1 MTNRDL
7 FSAPAALAYLGLST
21 AAVAKAI
28 SVPME
33 TLEAELELGCGL
45 SKEEARR
52 LRSFLWGRGVLM
64 VGTPL
69 LDAAIY
75 LTPLAVLRHWKL
87 WAEARAGGWGEGWGF
102 YVFSRAW
109 RFWLRATGQGH
120 RILRPANDV
129 RPMGDGA
136 AE

>member
-1 MTNRDL
+1 MINRDL
-7 FSAPAALAYLGLST
+7 FSAPAALAYLGFST

-28 SVPME
+28 SVPVE
-33 TLEAELELGCGL
+33 TLEAEFELGCVL
-45 SKEEARR
+45 SKEEAWR
-52 LRSFLWGRGVLM
+52 LRSFLWGHGVLM

-69 LDAAIY
+69 FEAAFY
-75 LTPLAVLRHWKL
+75 LTSLVVVRHWTG
-87 WAEARAGGWGEGWGF
+87 WAEVRAGRRGEGWGF

-120 RILRPANDV
+120 RLSKPEDV
-129 RPMGDGA
+129 YRFPDDGA

>member
-28 SVPME
+28 SVPIE
-33 TLEAELELGCGL
+33 TLEAELELGCVL
-45 SKEEARR
+45 SKEEGRR
-52 LRSFLWGRGVLM
+52 LRIFLWDRGVVM

-69 LDAAIY
+69 FDAAFY
-75 LTPLAVLRHWKL
+75 LTPLAVVRHWKL
-87 WAEARAGGWGEGWGF
+87 WAEVSAGRWGEGWGF

-120 RILRPANDV
+120 RIQKPANDV
-129 RPMGDGA
+129 RPMDDGA